1 MEYLG
6 IKTRGGGATL
16 EDLVGVADVAGAA
29 DVGQGEVEL
38 VTIVVTRRTQL
49 VFAVF
54 HTDAAAVPVVGG
66 QNLAVLHAAQVDVDA
81 GRRLGAE
88 PGVGGPAEAEQHAH
102 LLEVRHRRQHSVRIG
117 AGGRVQPG
125 VLHAGVDIAL
135 VHIHVDVVGGKAA
148 AAGLGRRGERGGGKG
163 GAEVEVEVP
172 PHVELLRGAHPQPR
186 GDGRDVARAGEK
198 SDAGKVQRGP

>member
-38 VTIVVTRRTQL
+38 VTIVVTRRAQL

-54 HTDAAAVPVVGG
+54 HADAAAVPVVGG
-66 QNLAVLHAAQVDVDA
+66 QDLAVLYASQVDVDA

-88 PGVGGPAEAEQHAH
+88 AGAGRPAQAEQHAH
-102 LLEVRHRRQHSVRIG
+102 LLEVRHRRQRAVHIG
-117 AGGRVQPG
+117 AGGRVQPR
-125 VLHAGVDIAL
+125 VL
-135 VHIHVDVVGGKAA
+135 
-148 AAGLGRRGERGGGKG
+148 
-163 GAEVEVEVP
+163 
-172 PHVELLRGAHPQPR
+172 
-186 GDGRDVARAGEK
+186 
-198 SDAGKVQRGP
+198 